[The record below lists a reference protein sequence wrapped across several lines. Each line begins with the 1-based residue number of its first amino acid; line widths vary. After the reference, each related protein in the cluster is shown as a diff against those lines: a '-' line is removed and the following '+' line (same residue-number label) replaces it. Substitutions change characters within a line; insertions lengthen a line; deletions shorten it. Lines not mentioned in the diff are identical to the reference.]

1 MSEILQYNERVL
13 EHFKAPRNVGVI
25 KEADGTGYA
34 GDPSWGIDMELY
46 LKIEDGVIVEAKTR
60 TFGCAATIAVTS
72 VITEILKGKALA
84 EALLISE
91 QDITGKL
98 GGIPASKAHCAKLGV
113 EMIKSAIED
122 FRQHRRGKNEIFRA

>member
-1 MSEILQYNERVL
+1 MSEILQYNEKVL
-13 EHFKAPRNVGVI
+13 EHFKAPRNVGVM

-46 LKIEDGVIVEAKTR
+46 LKIENDVIVEAKTR

-72 VITEILKGKALA
+72 VITEILKGKAVE
-84 EALLISE
+84 EALSITV

-98 GGIPASKAHCAKLGV
+98 GGIPSSKAHCAKLGV
-113 EMIKSAIED
+113 EMINSAIENYN
-122 FRQHRRGKNEIFRA
+122 RRRSNRG